1 MSVEKWEGVLM
12 ADRRVNELLDE
23 AGRESFPASD
33 SPAVIVDEP
42 IGEKHAPVSPTS
54 ADYESDEES

>member
-1 MSVEKWEGVLM
+1 MSLLM
-12 ADRRVNELLDE
+12 ADPRVSELLDE

-42 IGEKHAPVSPTS
+42 IGEKPAPVSGTS
-54 ADYESDEES
+54 AEHGSDGES

>member
-1 MSVEKWEGVLM
+1 M
-12 ADRRVNELLDE
+12 ADRRVSELLDE

-42 IGEKHAPVSPTS
+42 IAEKRASVSPTS
-54 ADYESDEES
+54 AEYESDEES

>member
-1 MSVEKWEGVLM
+1 MSLLM
-12 ADRRVNELLDE
+12 ADPRVSELLDE

-42 IGEKHAPVSPTS
+42 IGEKPAPVSGTS
-54 ADYESDEES
+54 AEHGSDGEAEHGTP